1 MGVREGSRT
10 GDLRVT
16 EALINKRKVVGA
28 GKEEHVRQEGQTQ
41 SGKKVPEMCRSRVL
55 WETEGNSCLS
65 GWVPTG

>member
-28 GKEEHVRQEGQTQ
+28 GREEHVRQEGQTQ
-41 SGKKVPEMCRSRVL
+41 SGKFLKCA
-55 WETEGNSCLS
+55 GAGSCGKLKAI
-65 GWVPTG
+65 PA